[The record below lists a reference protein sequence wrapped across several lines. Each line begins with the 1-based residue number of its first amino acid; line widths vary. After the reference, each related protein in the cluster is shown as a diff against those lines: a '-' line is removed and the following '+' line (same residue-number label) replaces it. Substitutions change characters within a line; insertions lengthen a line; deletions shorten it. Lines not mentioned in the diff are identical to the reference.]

1 MALQGSLKEMTVA
14 DLIQHNCLDNK
25 TARLTIDQNGQS
37 ALLFFKDGQVAHAA
51 MGDLQGEEVV
61 FQILNWH
68 DGRFTLEMGFKSPT
82 VSISRSWSGLLL
94 EGARRLDESAGQTNG
109 SPNPPSVTYAN
120 GTYQDRLSDVFRG
133 LSDIEG
139 MAVIGVDGEVL
150 AARLPQATL
159 DQDEV
164 GAIGAAILG
173 LSKRSVD
180 QLKRS
185 NFKQAYLQGTQGN
198 IIITNIT
205 DEVLFVGLTPNDVNL
220 GFVFAEAREIT
231 AKVRDVLSND

>member
-25 TARLTIDQNGQS
+25 TARLTIDQHGQS

-68 DGRFTLEMGFKSPT
+68 DGRFTLEMGFESPT

-94 EGARRLDESAGQTNG
+94 EGARRLDESSGQMNG
-109 SPNPPSVTYAN
+109 SPNPPSGTYA
-120 GTYQDRLSDVFRG
+120 GGAYQDRLSDVFED

-150 AARLPQATL
+150 AARLPQAAL

-173 LSKRSVD
+173 LSKRSVG

-185 NFKQAYLQGTQGN
+185 NFKQAFLQGTQGN

-205 DEVLFVGLTPNDVNL
+205 DEVLFVGLTPNDVNM

-231 AKVRDVLSND
+231 AKVRDVLSKD

>member
-37 ALLFFKDGQVAHAA
+37 ALLFFKDGQVSHAA

-68 DGRFTLEMGFKSPT
+68 DGRFTLEMGFESPT
-82 VSISRSWSGLLL
+82 ESISRSWSGLLL
-94 EGARRLDESAGQTNG
+94 EGARRLDELSEQTNG
-109 SPNPPSVTYAN
+109 SPNSPSVTYAN
-120 GTYQDRLSDVFRG
+120 GAYQDRLSDVFEG

-150 AARLPQATL
+150 AARLPQAAL

-173 LSKRSVD
+173 LSKRSVG

-185 NFKQAYLQGTQGN
+185 NFKQAFLQGTQGN

-205 DEVLFVGLTPNDVNL
+205 DEVLFVGLTPNDVNM

-231 AKVRDVLSND
+231 AKVRDVLSNY